1 VVPERGLAK
10 VYQNDSSPALAD
22 LSSSSSRTANLRRL
36 RERWHFVLAAG
47 PKFEQLS
54 HNIFEDDTS
63 RTNASP
69 AVADGKIY
77 LRTDKRLYCIG
88 GK

>member
-1 VVPERGLAK
+1 LIW
-10 VYQNDSSPALAD
+10 SSPILAD
-22 LSSSSSRTANLRRL
+22 GKIYVVSQHNGT
-36 RERWHFVLAAG
+36 FVLAAG

-54 HNIFEDDTS
+54 HNKFEDDDS